1 MAANKSSAM
10 SAVKRA
16 VAEAAG
22 RGRTPGTGSA
32 PKDTPASTT
41 TGTKRTTAKKSTQ
54 KKTTGSATAKKATTK
69 KTATKRAPAKQ
80 TATVKT
86 TSAKKATTKKATTKK
101 ATPAKKAP
109 AKKATTKKTT
119 PAKKAPAKK
128 VTAKSTPAKKATAK
142 KVTAKSTPAKKS
154 TAKKVT
160 AKSTPAKM
168 ATAKKAAVKKP
179 TTPSMTGGR
188 AVDEGEKSWSA
199 AELRELRAAL
209 EQDRE
214 RLITEI
220 AATEEEIS
228 HLLREGG
235 EGAGNDQADVGS
247 NTFERDH
254 EMSMA
259 KNSRENLELVEGAI
273 ARIDKGSYG
282 VCESCG
288 GPIGKMRLQAF
299 PRATLCLECK
309 QRQERR

>member
-22 RGRTPGTGSA
+22 RGRTPGTGST
-32 PKDTPASTT
+32 PKDTRASTT
-41 TGTKRTTAKKSTQ
+41 TGTKKTAAKKSTQ

-101 ATPAKKAP
+101 ATT
-109 AKKATTKKTT
+109 KKATTKKAT

-142 KVTAKSTPAKKS
+142 K
-154 TAKKVT
+154 
-160 AKSTPAKM
+160 
-168 ATAKKAAVKKP
+168 AALKKP

-188 AVDEGEKSWSA
+188 AVGEGEKSWSA
-199 AELRELRAAL
+199 AELRELRATL

>member
-101 ATPAKKAP
+101 ATTKKA
-109 AKKATTKKTT
+109 T

-142 KVTAKSTPAKKS
+142 K
-154 TAKKVT
+154 
-160 AKSTPAKM
+160 
-168 ATAKKAAVKKP
+168 AALKKP

-188 AVDEGEKSWSA
+188 AVGEGEKSWSA
-199 AELRELRAAL
+199 AELRELRATL